1 METKAE
7 NTGDS
12 LMGFDFGPLIQLF
25 VDRGLDILFGVIILI
40 LGFWMSR
47 IVSRTVVFAMEKR
60 KVDPLIRGFLRNI
73 IYYAIIVAAVIAAV
87 TKMGI
92 PTTSFVA
99 VLGAAGLAIGLALQ
113 GSLSN
118 FASGILLLIF
128 HPFRVSDYVTV
139 GGASG
144 FVEEIGLLLTTLRT
158 PDNKTIFVPNSSVL
172 GDTIT
177 NNSLKPTRRVDMVF
191 GIGYQDDINLAKGI
205 INRLLE
211 ADDRIL
217 KDPAPTVAVAE
228 LGESSVNIVCRP
240 WVNGEHYW
248 DVLFELNE
256 KVKQSFDAEGVSIPF
271 PQRDVHLYTE
281 TGKAE

>member
-1 METKAE
+1 
-7 NTGDS
+7 
-12 LMGFDFGPLIQLF
+12 MGFDFGPLIQLF
-25 VDRGLDILFGVIILI
+25 VDRGLDIVFGVLILI
-40 LGFWMSR
+40 LGFWLSR
-47 IVSRTVVFAMEKR
+47 IVSRTVVYAMQKR
-60 KVDPLIRGFLRNI
+60 KMDPLICGFLRNI
-73 IYYAIIVAAVIAAV
+73 IYYAIVVAAVIAAV

-172 GDTIT
+172 GGTIT